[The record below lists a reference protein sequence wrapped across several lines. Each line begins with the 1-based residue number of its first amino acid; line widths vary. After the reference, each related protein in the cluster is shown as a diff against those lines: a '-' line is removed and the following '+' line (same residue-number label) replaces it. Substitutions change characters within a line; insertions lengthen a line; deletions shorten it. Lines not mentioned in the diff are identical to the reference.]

1 MIRRHYYFSG
11 TVQGVGFRFRC
22 QTIAAS
28 LGLTGWCKNL
38 FDGRVEAE
46 VQGEAMDVNQ
56 FVLRLSKEPF
66 ISIENI
72 EEKDIPISKNE
83 KSFKVRFY

>member
-22 QTIAAS
+22 QTIAAD

-38 FDGRVEAE
+38 YDGRVEAE
-46 VQGEAMDVNQ
+46 VQGDPMAVSQ
-56 FVLRLSKEPF
+56 FVLRLSKQPF
-66 ISIENI
+66 ISIEHI
-72 EEKDIPISKNE
+72 EEKDMSVSKHE

>member
-72 EEKDIPISKNE
+72 EEKIFPYQKMKNHL
-83 KSFKVRFY
+83 K